1 MKTYSALMLGAA
13 LMIAAPAMAA
23 SDAGNPKPV
32 PAHGYAR
39 DMQAEAFKAQE
50 ASTYENRQDIQTEK
64 NKYVKGHAY
73 GDQPA
78 YKPAPEKIVKTTK
91 DGVTHT
97 YFRH

>member
-1 MKTYSALMLGAA
+1 MKTSLALVLGAA
-13 LMIAAPAMAA
+13 LMISAPAMAA

-39 DMQAEAFKAQE
+39 DLQTEAFKARE

-64 NKYVKGHAY
+64 NKYIQGRAY

-78 YKPAPEKIVKTTK
+78 MKPAPDKIVKTTK